1 MVWRKTKDHILNS
14 NENFNEDG
22 DSKKSDDENK
32 NNGTKTARHSRHTP
46 SHYPNV
52 AYARDPLI
60 RCTHV
65 QTLHQQI
72 AIVAKSMV
80 IATVRVAVSMLDV
93 VVVVV
98 LVAVVYHAPDICGG
112 RN

>member
-22 DSKKSDDENK
+22 DSKKSDDEK
-32 NNGTKTARHSRHTP
+32 KTAAPRLHVIPATH
-46 SHYPNV
+46 HHIIQNV

-98 LVAVVYHAPDICGG
+98 LVAVVYHVPDICGG

>member
-22 DSKKSDDENK
+22 DSKKSDDEK
-32 NNGTKTARHSRHTP
+32 KTAAPRLQRHSRHTP
-46 SHYPNV
+46 SHYLNV

-98 LVAVVYHAPDICGG
+98 LVAVVYHVPDICGG

>member
-1 MVWRKTKDHILNS
+1 MRKS
-14 NENFNEDG
+14 
-22 DSKKSDDENK
+22 
-32 NNGTKTARHSRHTP
+32 NGTKTARHSRHTP

-65 QTLHQQI
+65 RTLHQQI
-72 AIVAKSMV
+72 AIVAKLMV
-80 IATVRVAVSMLDV
+80 IATGRVAVSMLDV

-98 LVAVVYHAPDICGG
+98 LIVVVVVVLLDVMQIEEKNGVLGVECGVMWVI
-112 RN
+112 